1 MEASDEPVLSIA
13 TARPG
18 VLVRAPASSPTMLG
32 VSRWNRY
39 FIATAVSDAEPM
51 IMAVRMISTFPLLLK
66 ELKKPGPACM
76 PIVKM
81 KSTRPRS
88 PNSLGI
94 TTPKCPK
101 ARATNITADMS
112 SDRPRILILPSMK
125 PSAIITNSAKY
136 GDCKS
141 SANIVCSVV
150 VRGRNQS
157 VAYFL
162 PYSSICPR

>member
-1 MEASDEPVLSIA
+1 
-13 TARPG
+13 
-18 VLVRAPASSPTMLG
+18 MLG

-39 FIATAVSDAEPM
+39 FIATAVRAAEP
-51 IMAVRMISTFPLLLK
+51 IIIAVRIMSTLPLLLN
-66 ELKKPGPACM
+66 ELKNPGPACM
-76 PIVKM
+76 PIVNM
-81 KSTRPRS
+81 NSTSPRS

-94 TTPKCPK
+94 TTPKWPK
-101 ARATNITADMS
+101 ARATNITAEMS
-112 SDRPRILILPSMK
+112 SDSPFILTLPSRK